1 MFYPWAVEKIYFL
14 RHSIS
19 DLSSLT
25 TLLSMPDYLVNG
37 RTIPKLVKSSCHICY
52 NSGELVLSRLIWKL
66 NMQMVTKSFV
76 LRQDTRTRIETLEW
90 NSDWE
95 INFATG
101 NYQIN
106 ILNKEL
112 RKFKGNPK

>member
-1 MFYPWAVEKIYFL
+1 
-14 RHSIS
+14 
-19 DLSSLT
+19 
-25 TLLSMPDYLVNG
+25 
-37 RTIPKLVKSSCHICY
+37 
-52 NSGELVLSRLIWKL
+52 
-66 NMQMVTKSFV
+66 MQMVTKSFV
-76 LRQDTRTRIETLEW
+76 LRQDTRTRIEALEW